1 MLTGKP
7 LWEWTCILASPITD
21 QYLLQVVNNTIYRF
35 TKWTNLPNYVP
46 IFKVYTLYGLTIAV
60 TKLLHIIVVK
70 VGNKFNLKLK
80 FYNFIFC
87 LSLIL
92 LFCWCYCHFFS
103 FCYCTFEAYSI
114 WYTQDT
120 LFFKRLDTNNDLI
133 TYIIVYSQ
141 FFISFFFIFF
151 EYALILFINTISYI
165 ILLDILIIL
174 KVVDYILLYIPFTSN
189 FVNLEY
195 IFKLSLELPLAI
207 DLGLFIIYFTEE
219 EILNELQ
226 DIIKQLAPETI
237 DNFYNITTT
246 NEHYW
251 SINIFI
257 TYPLNHLYF

>member
-1 MLTGKP
+1 LRLTQYD
-7 LWEWTCILASPITD
+7 ILKI
-21 QYLLQVVNNTIYRF
+21 RF
-35 TKWTNLPNYVP
+35 
-46 IFKVYTLYGLTIAV
+46 
-60 TKLLHIIVVK
+60 
-70 VGNKFNLKLK
+70 
-80 FYNFIFC
+80 
-87 LSLIL
+87 
-92 LFCWCYCHFFS
+92 
-103 FCYCTFEAYSI
+103 
-114 WYTQDT
+114 
-120 LFFKRLDTNNDLI
+120 FFKRLDTNNDLI

-246 NEHYW
+246 NEHY
-251 SINIFI
+251 
-257 TYPLNHLYF
+257 